1 MKNCSFFCTMSFF
14 LLFGCSVDQNNDDKS
29 QNIFSVERPI
39 DARHSFWIDELTW
52 MEVRD
57 FVGEKYITAII
68 PTGGIEQNGPFLT
81 TGKHNVILEATCP
94 IIAEKLGN
102 ALCSPI
108 IKFVPE
114 GNIEPPSGM
123 MFFPGTISLRSET
136 YEALLDDI
144 GSSLRQSGFENI
156 IYIGDSGG
164 NQKGMSNVVS
174 RLNQRWK
181 GEGARA
187 YFIGE
192 YYNPGW
198 EETEQF
204 TQNTLGISETQE
216 DGYHDDIWVTAM
228 MMVIDPNHV
237 RHQERLKANLAS
249 INGVS
254 IKSVDQI
261 VELGTRM
268 IEFRSEFTV
277 DAIKKA
283 IIKNDL

>member
-1 MKNCSFFCTMSFF
+1 MSFF
-14 LLFGCSVDQNNDDKS
+14 LLFGCSVDQNNDDKL

-94 IIAEKLGN
+94 MIAKKLGN
-102 ALCSPI
+102 ALCAPI

-156 IYIGDSGG
+156 VYIGDSGG
-164 NQKGMSNVVS
+164 NQKGMSNVVT

-181 GEGARA
+181 GEGATA

-204 TQNTLGISETQE
+204 TKNTLGISETQE

-228 MMVIDPNHV
+228 MMVIDPNQV
-237 RHQERLKANLAS
+237 RYQERLKANLAS

-261 VELGTRM
+261 VELGNRM
-268 IEFRSEFTV
+268 IEFRSEYTV

-283 IIKNDL
+283 IITNDL

>member
-1 MKNCSFFCTMSFF
+1 MKNCSFFCTLSFF
-14 LLFGCSVDQNNDDKS
+14 LLFGCSVDQNNDDKL

-94 IIAEKLGN
+94 MIAKKLGN
-102 ALCSPI
+102 ALCAPI

-156 IYIGDSGG
+156 VYIGDSGG
-164 NQKGMSNVVS
+164 NQKGMSSVVS

-181 GEGARA
+181 GERARA

-204 TQNTLGISETQE
+204 TKNTLGISETQE

-228 MMVIDPNHV
+228 MMVIDPNQV
-237 RHQERLKANLAS
+237 RYQERLKANLAS

-261 VELGTRM
+261 VELGNRM
-268 IEFRSEFTV
+268 IEFRSEYTV
-277 DAIKKA
+277 NAIKKA

>member
-1 MKNCSFFCTMSFF
+1 MSFF
-14 LLFGCSVDQNNDDKS
+14 LLFGCSVDQNNDDKL
-29 QNIFSVERPI
+29 QNIFSVKRPI

-94 IIAEKLGN
+94 MIAKKLGN
-102 ALCSPI
+102 ALCAPI

-123 MFFPGTISLRSET
+123 MLFPGTISLKSET

-156 IYIGDSGG
+156 VYIGDSGG
-164 NQKGMSNVVS
+164 NQKGMSNVVT

-181 GEGARA
+181 GEGATA

-204 TQNTLGISETQE
+204 TKNTLGISETQE

-228 MMVIDPNHV
+228 MMVIDPNQV

-254 IKSVDQI
+254 IQSVDQI
-261 VELGTRM
+261 VELGNRM
-268 IEFRSEFTV
+268 IEFRSEYTV

-283 IIKNDL
+283 IITNDL